1 LNHSQNFF
9 CSRTCTCQAVSL
21 MLTRREKY
29 LYIATMSYDEI
40 DIEDMEWREEI
51 LAFTYQCPCGDLF
64 QISMVNYR

>member
-1 LNHSQNFF
+1 
-9 CSRTCTCQAVSL
+9 